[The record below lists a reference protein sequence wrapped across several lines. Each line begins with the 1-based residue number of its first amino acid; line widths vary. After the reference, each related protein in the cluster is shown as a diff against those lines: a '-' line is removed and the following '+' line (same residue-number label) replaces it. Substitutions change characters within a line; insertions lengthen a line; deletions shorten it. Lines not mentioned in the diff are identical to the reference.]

1 MSKPSYLNANVSIA
15 TDSFGGWINKTNQIV
30 YDMATTVVTVGGV
43 SQPNT
48 TNGATTTGNGHVQG
62 ILSANTL
69 VATNALRGGTV
80 SAPANLTISS
90 NAIFQSNITVN
101 STANSVTINANNA
114 VFTSNVAIAA
124 NTKTVTID
132 AANTTINGGDF
143 FVRTGSTF
151 TGRVDVDGSIL
162 DVTANTVFT
171 SATLLANVDTLTI
184 GTNGTDLLVS
194 NSRAD
199 FNANVNIDGILTS
212 TANAT
217 FSGATVNFNNAT
229 VNIGDATSDRLF
241 VTAYLGSDLLPA
253 NTNID
258 LGSDANPY
266 GNLHV
271 TYVYSD
277 NDVETLNEFILR
289 GASTRTL
296 KSQSTTTGYQ
306 PLNVTLRT
314 STGNTQTPIVFTNT
328 SVNPGANTTFDLG
341 TAALSWA
348 NTHTRDLLVSNNA
361 TVTNTL
367 TVNTQ
372 ANTASL
378 MVRDLTTGRVPYVNT
393 GGEIVDSA
401 NLTFSGTLLS
411 VTGNETVSGTLT
423 VNTQANTASL
433 MVRDLTATRITYAGT
448 GGELADSAN
457 LTFSGTALNV
467 TGTITSSGLAT
478 FNGGITTDGGV
489 FAVTDTTGN
498 ISTSGTL
505 SVAGNVTASSNVNV
519 TNAVTATNGIFT
531 NLSDTTLTPARVV
544 YSTTGGYLIDSANLT
559 FSGTSLDIIGNE
571 SITGTL
577 TVNTQANTAS
587 LMVRNL
593 TVTHVPY
600 VGVGGEI
607 IDSPNLTFN
616 GTTLSATGLSSS
628 GVTST
633 STLSVGSTSTF
644 TGNVTAS
651 ANVNVTNVVSA
662 TNGSF
667 TNVIASSLTPA
678 RLVYV
683 GANDNLVDSANLT
696 FSGTL
701 LTVTGNET
709 VSGTL
714 TVNTQANTAS
724 LMVRDLT
731 EGRVTFAGAN
741 GELIDSS
748 NLTFSGSALTV
759 IGDQSISGTLSVST
773 QANTAS
779 LMVRDLTETRI
790 PYVGVSGEIIDSANL
805 TFSGTTL
812 STNNVTATSATF
824 TNATVTSLTPT
835 RLVYAGASDNLVD
848 SANLTFSG
856 TLLTVTG
863 SETVSGTLT
872 VNTQANT
879 ASLMVRDLTA
889 GRITYAGTGG
899 ELVDN
904 ATLTFN
910 GTTLS
915 TNNVSISGT
924 TTQAGIVTVTNT
936 TNSTSNNTGAVVIS
950 GGLGVAKTGHIGE
963 NLIVNGDLTVFGTTS
978 ISGGSGFAANTGSFQ
993 TLTVTDT
1000 ATINQFNSDLLP
1012 SANNTYNIGS
1022 TTRRWANINVANV
1035 VAGVVTATTTESD
1048 EFKTNELTVNTE
1060 SATVASTSQTQIA
1073 SFPAASF
1080 RTCKAVIQARDTST
1094 GEVQSTELLIIHNG
1108 TTASS
1113 VEYGTIFT
1121 GASSI
1126 VSYEVDINLGNVRI
1140 LATRSSVNSTQYRTV
1155 KTLMTA

>member
-48 TNGATTTGNGHVQG
+48 TNGATTTGNAHVQG

-90 NAIFQSNITVN
+90 NAVFQSNITVN

-114 VFTSNVAIAA
+114 VFTSNVAISA

-199 FNANVNIDGILTS
+199 FNANVNIDGILTA
-212 TANAT
+212 TANVT
-217 FSGATVNFNNAT
+217 FSGETVDFNSAT

-289 GASTRTL
+289 GASARTL

-314 STGNTQTPIVFTNT
+314 STGNTQTPIVFTST

-433 MVRDLTATRITYAGT
+433 MVRDLTPTRITYAGT
-448 GGELADSAN
+448 GGELVDSAN
-457 LTFSGTALNV
+457 LVFSGTGL
-467 TGTITSSGLAT
+467 TITGNLAVT
-478 FNGGITTDGGV
+478 SLAFFGGGITSDNGLFTVGDN
-489 FAVTDTTGN
+489 TGN
-498 ISTSGTL
+498 VTTSGTL
-505 SVAGNVTASSNVNV
+505 SVAGNVTASANVNV

-559 FSGTSLDIIGNE
+559 FTGTSLDII
-571 SITGTL
+571 
-577 TVNTQANTAS
+577 
-587 LMVRNL
+587 
-593 TVTHVPY
+593 
-600 VGVGGEI
+600 
-607 IDSPNLTFN
+607 
-616 GTTLSATGLSSS
+616 
-628 GVTST
+628 
-633 STLSVGSTSTF
+633 
-644 TGNVTAS
+644 
-651 ANVNVTNVVSA
+651 
-662 TNGSF
+662 
-667 TNVIASSLTPA
+667 
-678 RLVYV
+678 
-683 GANDNLVDSANLT
+683 
-696 FSGTL
+696 
-701 LTVTGNET
+701 GNET

-731 EGRVTFAGAN
+731 
-741 GELIDSS
+741 
-748 NLTFSGSALTV
+748 
-759 IGDQSISGTLSVST
+759 
-773 QANTAS
+773 
-779 LMVRDLTETRI
+779 
-790 PYVGVSGEIIDSANL
+790 P
-805 TFSGTTL
+805 
-812 STNNVTATSATF
+812 
-824 TNATVTSLTPT
+824 
-835 RLVYAGASDNLVD
+835 
-848 SANLTFSG
+848 
-856 TLLTVTG
+856 
-863 SETVSGTLT
+863 
-872 VNTQANT
+872 
-879 ASLMVRDLTA
+879 

-1012 SANNTYNIGS
+1012 SANNTYNLGS
-1022 TTRRWANINVANV
+1022 TTRRWANVRAANV
-1035 VAGVVTATTTESD
+1035 VATTVTSTTTEST
-1048 EFKTNELTVNTE
+1048 EFKTNELTINTE
-1060 SATVASTSQTQIA
+1060 SATVASTSQTPIA
-1073 SFPAASF
+1073 SFPVASF

-1094 GEVQSTELLIIHNG
+1094 GQVQSTELLIIHNG
-1108 TTASS
+1108 TTASA

-1155 KTLMTA
+1155 KTLLTA